1 MNEKKVRTSELF
13 DCEVPY
19 LKRLFEENEYPW
31 QMLSKI
37 GALAEKLVSE
47 GIEGFERIADGVIVG
62 RDVVICKNVTVEPPA
77 VIGRGCVLR
86 PGAFVRGNV
95 ITGEKCVIGNS
106 TELKNCILL
115 DRVQVPH
122 YNYVGDSV
130 LGNGVHLGAGAICSN
145 LKADKSDVAVKG
157 DKVYKTGVRKFG
169 AALADFADI
178 GCGCVLNPGT
188 VVGKNTSIYPLVSVR
203 GVVSEGM
210 IVKNSENSV
219 VREVRKC
226 AE

>member
-19 LKRLFEENEYPW
+19 LKHLFEENEYPW

-47 GIEGFERIADGVIVG
+47 GIECFERIADGVIVG

-122 YNYVGDSV
+122 YNYVGASV
-130 LGNGVHLGAGAICSN
+130 L
-145 LKADKSDVAVKG
+145 
-157 DKVYKTGVRKFG
+157 
-169 AALADFADI
+169 
-178 GCGCVLNPGT
+178 
-188 VVGKNTSIYPLVSVR
+188 
-203 GVVSEGM
+203 
-210 IVKNSENSV
+210 
-219 VREVRKC
+219 
-226 AE
+226 

>member
-19 LKRLFEENEYPW
+19 LKHLFEENEYPW

-62 RDVVICKNVTVEPPA
+62 RDAVICKNVTLEPPA

-115 DRVQVPH
+115 DHVQVPH
-122 YNYVGDSV
+122 YNYVGG
-130 LGNGVHLGAGAICSN
+130 LRP
-145 LKADKSDVAVKG
+145 
-157 DKVYKTGVRKFG
+157 RKRRSSRSG
-169 AALADFADI
+169 CDMLQSQSGQV
-178 GCGCVLNPGT
+178 GCGGQRRQ
-188 VVGKNTSIYPLVSVR
+188 GI
-203 GVVSEGM
+203 
-210 IVKNSENSV
+210 
-219 VREVRKC
+219 
-226 AE
+226 